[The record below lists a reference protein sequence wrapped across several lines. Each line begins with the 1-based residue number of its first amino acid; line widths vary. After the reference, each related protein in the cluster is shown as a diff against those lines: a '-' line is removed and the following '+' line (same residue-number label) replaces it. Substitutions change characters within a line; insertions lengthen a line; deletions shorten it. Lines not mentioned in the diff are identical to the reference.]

1 MFKMKWTI
9 KFKKLIPQLTLI
21 LIFLV
26 FIFIAIFNI
35 NSQVHAQERL
45 FSNLSLEFLDE
56 YELPKQ
62 NFQKTPV
69 GGLSAIS
76 YDRQKDSFYV
86 LSDDRSKLKPARFY
100 TLKIDLDQTNLKQVK
115 FKNIEVEK
123 VTFLKNT
130 KGINF
135 PKNKIDPEGI
145 TISPRGTIFISSE
158 GNTRKRIS
166 PLIGEFN
173 FNGDIKKIVKIPQ
186 RYKPNKK
193 SETLSQGVQNNL
205 GFEALTIKANGTM
218 AQDPFRLFTA
228 TEAALTQDFN
238 PDLPETQNRSRLL
251 HYLINPIG
259 EPILVGEHLYLL
271 DKAFPGVVYNGLTEL
286 TALPQEGYLLSLERT
301 VGLGGAGAK
310 IFQIVIGNATDT
322 SSFNNLQGDISNITP
337 VKKQLLLNL
346 NKLGISLD
354 NLEGMTLG
362 PRLKDGSQTLI
373 LISDDNFSEK
383 QKNQFLLFKL
393 S

>member
-1 MFKMKWTI
+1 MKWTI

-135 PKNKIDPEGI
+135 PKNKIDPEGMA
-145 TISPRGTIFISSE
+145 ISPRGTIFISSE